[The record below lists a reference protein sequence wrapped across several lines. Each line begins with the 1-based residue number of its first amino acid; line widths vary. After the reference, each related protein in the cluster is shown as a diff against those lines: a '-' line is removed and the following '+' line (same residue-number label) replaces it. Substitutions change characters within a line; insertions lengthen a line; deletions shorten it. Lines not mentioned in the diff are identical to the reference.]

1 MKSVLSLNKASLIQ
15 QEQAF
20 KGSWRKL
27 VNFGHIRPYLY
38 HENFLFVNFLY
49 KVIFKLILKMESK
62 IWLDSIKWS
71 KNCHFCFFRQNDENP
86 NFRLW
91 IAKAQIRMGL
101 ISYQYYFFH
110 IQSICF
116 KMTFMVFVRFD
127 LREIYMWAP
136 FSLNFIAFGLET
148 QITVFLLILYI
159 YRFRLNVT
167 HRYRF
172 SPSMTVHD
180 RLWSFSFSFL
190 QFLLVWLT
198 LKSFPD

>member
-1 MKSVLSLNKASLIQ
+1 MLIP
-15 QEQAF
+15 
-20 KGSWRKL
+20 KL
-27 VNFGHIRPYLY
+27 
-38 HENFLFVNFLY
+38 
-49 KVIFKLILKMESK
+49 ESK

-71 KNCHFCFFRQNDENP
+71 KNCHFWFFRQNDENP
-86 NFRLW
+86 NFWLW
-91 IAKAQIRMGL
+91 IAKAQKRMGL

-116 KMTFMVFVRFD
+116 NMAFMVFVHFE
-127 LREIYMWAP
+127 LREILMWAP

-148 QITVFLLILYI
+148 QIPVFLLILYR

-190 QFLLVWLT
+190 QFLHHTLVE
-198 LKSFPD
+198 